1 MSAHLIAEKKFLL
14 NSATCVLLVVLFR
27 VYINR
32 KILNYLI
39 NNIQRDTLKC
49 DLIKI
54 PGYVGLIIPESD
66 DMFLFFRERVTE
78 SFGPCETPQTWRRQT
93 RLNRL
98 GPNGPGIRCVPRH
111 DAAQFSCTSA
121 RSRLAAGDRH
131 TYAPTTITQDSL
143 SLSLLSLLFLYLS
156 RSLIPVNVS
165 VCRSTISDE
174 STSRI

>member
-1 MSAHLIAEKKFLL
+1 MRFNK
-14 NSATCVLLVVLFR
+14 NSWIRR
-27 VYINR
+27 V
-32 KILNYLI
+32 
-39 NNIQRDTLKC
+39 
-49 DLIKI
+49 
-54 PGYVGLIIPESD
+54 IIPESD

-98 GPNGPGIRCVPRH
+98 GPNRPGIRCVPRH

-143 SLSLLSLLFLYLS
+143 SLSLSYLFCSFISLDPWSPSTCPFADLRFPTNPHRESNEIYLYLE
-156 RSLIPVNVS
+156 IPV
-165 VCRSTISDE
+165 
-174 STSRI
+174 SRICAIIHPKFA